1 MSGIIHIDFQAG
13 AHGQYLEFVCN
24 KILGLTVGLPFNSLG
39 SSHDKIY
46 PGKKIFYAD
55 HYSFS
60 LGSIPFRS
68 DKIISIQ
75 IAPDDLLPLQQISLL
90 RAGDLNHDVEYLEI
104 DTYNK
109 FNTWQYRWVLDKIL
123 HSFFDNQIQDSY
135 NAVKDPSWPTVTTL
149 DEFENLP
156 EWIKKECREQH
167 KLTLLELST
176 DRPDCPK
183 YILREFFKIGFLHPE
198 HNGFM
203 VRQQEVTYDSGKQV
217 YEFPFACFYD
227 MNNFLIEIKKVAE
240 WAKMSY
246 TCQDDIEEL
255 HHEFLKRQP
264 YKNSKFK
271 CDKIVKQIQNNKAS
285 DLDKLNV
292 IEEAYINAKLGR
304 DYFL

>member
-1 MSGIIHIDFQAG
+1 MIHIDFQAG

-39 SSHDKIY
+39 SSHNKIY
-46 PGKKIFYAD
+46 LGKKIFYAD
-55 HYSFS
+55 HYSFDPQP
-60 LGSIPFRS
+60 IRFN
-68 DKIISIQ
+68 KIVSIQ
-75 IAPDDLLPLQQISLL
+75 IAIDDLLPLQQISLL

-123 HSFFDNQIQDSY
+123 HSFFANQIQDSY

-149 DEFENLP
+149 NEFENLP

-176 DRPDCPK
+176 KHPDCPK

-198 HNGFM
+198 QNGFI
-203 VRQQEVTYDSGKQV
+203 VRQQKVAYDSAKQV
-217 YEFPFACFYD
+217 HEFPFACFYD

-240 WAKMSY
+240 WVGISY
-246 TCQDDIEEL
+246 TCQDAIEEL

-271 CDKIVKQIQNNKAS
+271 CDKIVEQIQNNKVLN
-285 DLDKLNV
+285 LDKLNV